1 MNDDRPENRID
12 LDMGDLHLSL
22 GEWLSGTGPESDIV
36 MSTRIRLARNVVEY
50 PFPTRC
56 QDGRRRELE
65 RFLRDRLRQAE
76 LGAEVGYQNLGSAD
90 PIDRQCLV
98 ERHLISKD
106 HASGRGERGVALEPR
121 GTLSIMVNEEDHL
134 RIQVLRSGFQPD
146 IAWEQIAQVDRRL
159 EDHLE
164 YAFSP
169 EFGYLTACP
178 TNVGTGMR
186 VSVML
191 HLPAL
196 VMTKQIE
203 KVFHAV
209 SKINLAVRGFYGEGT
224 QALGDFYQISNQV
237 TLGPSE
243 EEILKTMADHVP
255 QIIKFERNVRETL
268 ITENRVGLEDR
279 VWRAY
284 GMLERA
290 RLITSEETM
299 EYLSMVRMGV
309 NLGLI
314 DTFPISAVNELFIL
328 TQPAHLQKLNG
339 RELNTPERD
348 ENRARYVRQRLA
360 SLN

>member
-1 MNDDRPENRID
+1 MSQQGERARPGGN
-12 LDMGDLHLSL
+12 GDVQGL

-36 MSTRIRLARNVVEY
+36 MSTRIRLARNVIEF
-50 PFPTRC
+50 PFPARTR
-56 QDGRRRELE
+56 DEARGELE
-65 RFLRDRLRQAE
+65 AFLRGRIEEAG
-76 LGAEVGYQNLGSAD
+76 LGDDVSYQKLDTAT

-106 HASGRGERGVALEPR
+106 HASGRGDRGVALEPK

-134 RIQVLRSGFQPD
+134 RVQVLRSGLQLD
-146 IAWEQIAQVDRRL
+146 VTWEQIAKVDRRL
-159 EDHLE
+159 EERLN

-186 VSVML
+186 VSVMV

-279 VWRAY
+279 VWRAF

-314 DTFPISAVNELFIL
+314 DSFPISAVNELFIL

-339 RELNTPERD
+339 RELPTPERD
-348 ENRARYVRQRLA
+348 ENRARYVRERLA